1 MDDRTSIKLS
11 SALNKKEE
19 QLFVI
24 LIVTLIL
31 NHIHSLF
38 STSDSRAFKICG
50 FRSLLWEEFDIQFVA
65 QIMLQ
70 MQMNMDL
77 LAALCAFFA
86 C

>member
-19 QLFVI
+19 QLFII

-31 NHIHSLF
+31 NHIQSLF
-38 STSDSRAFKICG
+38 STSDSQAFKICS
-50 FRSLLWEEFDIQFVA
+50 FLSLLWEEFDVQFVA

-70 MQMNMDL
+70 MLLNMDL
-77 LAALCAFFA
+77 
-86 C
+86 